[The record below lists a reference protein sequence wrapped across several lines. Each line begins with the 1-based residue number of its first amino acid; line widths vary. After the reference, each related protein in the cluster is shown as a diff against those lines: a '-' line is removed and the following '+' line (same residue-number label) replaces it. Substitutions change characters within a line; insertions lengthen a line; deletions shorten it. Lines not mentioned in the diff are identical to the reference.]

1 MKGIIVDDEAR
12 SRRLLHALCDE
23 YCAGLEIIGLA
34 NSVSEAKK
42 LIAETEPDLVFL
54 DIRMPVESGFE
65 LLKFY
70 DNDFS
75 FEVIFTTAYD
85 EYAVEAFQ
93 FAAIDYL
100 LKPIEIDELIKAVE
114 YVKELR
120 NHSPQPEKFEFLQE
134 LLAAQKIEKIALTT
148 TDGFTFVHHKDI
160 IRCEAESNYT
170 TMTLMDGNTHLITKT
185 LGHFEKLL
193 FEKDFFRIHKSHLVN
208 LHAVRKFI
216 KSKKG
221 GLIETVDGIQIE
233 VSSRKRE
240 ELLERLSNLK

>member
-12 SRRLLHALCDE
+12 SRRLLQALCEE
-23 YCAGLEIIGLA
+23 YCEGLEIVGLA
-34 NSVSEAKK
+34 NSVNEAKI
-42 LIAETEPDLVFL
+42 LISEKEPDLVFL

-70 DNDFS
+70 NNDFS

-114 YVKELR
+114 YVKDLR

-134 LLAAQKIEKIALTT
+134 LLSAQKIEKIALTT
-148 TDGFTFVHHKDI
+148 TDGFTFVYHKNI

-170 TMTLMDGNTHLITKT
+170 TMTLIDGNTHLITKT

-193 FEKDFFRIHKSHLVN
+193 LEKNFFRIHKSHLVN

-216 KSKKG
+216 KTKKG
-221 GLIETVDGIQIE
+221 GLVETIDGIQIE

-240 ELLERLSNLK
+240 ELLVRLSNLK

>member
-12 SRRLLHALCDE
+12 SRRLLHTLCDE
-23 YCAGLEIIGLA
+23 YCEGLEIIGLA

-42 LIAETEPDLVFL
+42 LIAEKEPDLVFL

-70 DNDFS
+70 DNNFS

-120 NHSPQPEKFEFLQE
+120 NHTPQPEKFEFLQE
-134 LLAAQKIEKIALTT
+134 LLAVQKIEKIALTT

-170 TMTLMDGNTHLITKT
+170 TMTLMGGNTHLITKT

-221 GLIETVDGIQIE
+221 GLVETVDGMQIE
-233 VSSRKRE
+233 VSSRKRK

>member
-12 SRRLLHALCDE
+12 SRRLLQALCMG
-23 YCAGLEIIGLA
+23 YCDGLEIIGLA
-34 NSVSEAKK
+34 ASVSEAKK
-42 LIAETEPDLVFL
+42 LIAQEMPDVVFL
-54 DIRMPVESGFE
+54 DIRMPIESGFE

-85 EYAVEAFQ
+85 GYAIEAFR
-93 FAAIDYL
+93 FSAIDYL
-100 LKPIEIDELIKAVE
+100 LKPIDIDELVKAVE
-114 YVKELR
+114 SVKELR
-120 NHSPQPEKFEFLQE
+120 DHAPQPEKFEFLQQ
-134 LLAAQKIEKIALTT
+134 LLIAQKIDKIALTT
-148 TDGFTFVHHKDI
+148 ADGFTFVNHKEI
-160 IRCEAESNYT
+160 TRCEAESNYT
-170 TMTLMDGNTHLITKT
+170 TVFLIDGTSHLITKT

-193 FEKDFFRIHKSHLVN
+193 IEKDFFRIHKSHLVN
-208 LHAVRKFI
+208 LHSVRKFI

-221 GLIETVDGIQIE
+221 GLVETVDGIRIE

>member
-1 MKGIIVDDEAR
+1 MKCIIVDDEAR
-12 SRRLLHALCDE
+12 SRRLLQALCDE
-23 YCAGLEIIGLA
+23 YCEGLEIIGLA

-42 LIAETEPDLVFL
+42 LIAEEEPDLVFL

-100 LKPIEIDELIKAVE
+100 LKPIEIDKLIKAVE

-134 LLAAQKIEKIALTT
+134 LLAVQKIEKIALAT

-170 TMTLMDGNTHLITKT
+170 TVTLMDGNTHLITKT

-193 FEKDFFRIHKSHLVN
+193 FEKKFFRIHKSHLVN

-221 GLIETVDGIQIE
+221 GLVETVDGIQVE

>member
-1 MKGIIVDDEAR
+1 MKSIIVDDEAR
-12 SRRLLHALCDE
+12 SRRLLHALCEE
-23 YCAGLEIIGLA
+23 YCDGLEIIGLA
-34 NSVSEAKK
+34 DSVSEAKK
-42 LIAETEPDLVFL
+42 LIAQEMPDLVFL

-65 LLKFY
+65 LLNFY
-70 DNDFS
+70 NNDFS

-93 FAAIDYL
+93 FSAIDYL
-100 LKPIEIDELIKAVE
+100 LKPIEIDELVKAVE

-120 NHSPQPEKFEFLQE
+120 NYSPQPEKFEFLQE
-134 LLAAQKIEKIALTT
+134 LLAAQKIEKIGLTT

-170 TMTLMDGNTHLITKT
+170 TVILMDGTSHLITKT

-193 FEKDFFRIHKSHLVN
+193 MEKDFFRIHKSHLVN
-208 LHAVRKFI
+208 LNTVRKFI

-221 GLIETVDGIQIE
+221 GLVETVDGMQIE

>member
-1 MKGIIVDDEAR
+1 MKGIIVDDEVR
-12 SRRLLHALCDE
+12 SRRLLQALCEE
-23 YCAGLEIIGLA
+23 YCDGLEIIGLA
-34 NSVSEAKK
+34 ASVNEAKR
-42 LIAETEPDLVFL
+42 LIAQEEPDVVFL
-54 DIRMPVESGFE
+54 DIRMPMESGFE

-70 DNDFS
+70 NNDFS

-100 LKPIEIDELIKAVE
+100 LKPIDIDELIKAVK

-120 NHSPQPEKFEFLQE
+120 NYAPRPEKFEFLQE
-134 LLAAQKIEKIALTT
+134 LLAAQKIEKVALTT
-148 TDGFTFVHHKDI
+148 TDGFTFVHHQNI
-160 IRCEAESNYT
+160 IRCVAESNYT
-170 TMTLMDGNTHLITKT
+170 TVVLIDGTTHLITKT

-208 LHAVRKFI
+208 LNAVRKFI

-221 GLIETVDGIQIE
+221 GLVETVDGMQIE
-233 VSSRKRE
+233 VSSRKKE
-240 ELLERLSNLK
+240 ALLERLSNL

>member
-12 SRRLLHALCDE
+12 SRRLLQSLCQE
-23 YCAGLEIIGLA
+23 YCEGLEIIGLA
-34 NSVSEAKK
+34 GSVEEAKE
-42 LIAETEPDLVFL
+42 LISKEMPDLVFL

-70 DNDFS
+70 NNDFT

-85 EYAVEAFQ
+85 EYAIKAFQ
-93 FAAIDYL
+93 FSAIDYL
-100 LKPIEIDELIKAVE
+100 LKPIEIDELVKAVE
-114 YVKELR
+114 TAREHR
-120 NHSPQPEKFEFLQE
+120 NDFPQPEKFEFLQE
-134 LLAAQKIEKIALTT
+134 LLISQKIDKVALTT
-148 TDGFTFVHHKDI
+148 TDGFTFVKYQDI

-170 TMTLMDGNTHLITKT
+170 TIILRDGTSYLITKT

-193 FEKDFFRIHKSHLVN
+193 VDKDFFRIHKSYVVN
-208 LHAVRKFI
+208 LHLVRKFI

-221 GLIETVDGIQIE
+221 GLVETVDGRQIE

>member
-12 SRRLLHALCDE
+12 SRRLLQSLCQE
-23 YCAGLEIIGLA
+23 YCEGLEIIGLA
-34 NSVSEAKK
+34 GSVEEAKK
-42 LIAETEPDLVFL
+42 LISEEMPDLVFL

-65 LLKFY
+65 LLKY
-70 DNDFS
+70 YNNDFT

-85 EYAVEAFQ
+85 EYAIKAFQ
-93 FAAIDYL
+93 FSAIDYL
-100 LKPIEIDELIKAVE
+100 LKPIEIDELVKAVE
-114 YVKELR
+114 TAREQR
-120 NHSPQPEKFEFLQE
+120 NDSPQPEKFEFLQE
-134 LLAAQKIEKIALTT
+134 LLTTQKVDKIALTT
-148 TDGFTFVHHKDI
+148 TDGFTFVKYQDI

-170 TMTLMDGNTHLITKT
+170 TIILRDGTSYLITKT

-193 FEKDFFRIHKSHLVN
+193 VDKDFFRIHKSYVVN
-208 LHAVRKFI
+208 LHLVRKFI

-221 GLIETVDGIQIE
+221 GLVETVDGRQIE

>member
-12 SRRLLHALCDE
+12 SRRLLHALCKE
-23 YCAGLEIIGLA
+23 YCEGLEIIGLA

-42 LIAETEPDLVFL
+42 LIAKEEPDLVFL
-54 DIRMPVESGFE
+54 DIRMPIESGFE

-70 DNDFS
+70 NNDFS

-120 NHSPQPEKFEFLQE
+120 NNSPQTEKFEFLQE
-134 LLAAQKIEKIALTT
+134 LLAAQKIEKIALIT
-148 TDGFTFVHHKDI
+148 TDGFTFVNHQDI

-170 TMTLMDGNTHLITKT
+170 TVILMDGTSHLITKT

-193 FEKDFFRIHKSHLVN
+193 SEKGFFRIHKSHLVN
-208 LHAVRKFI
+208 LHTVRKFI
-216 KSKKG
+216 KAKKG
-221 GLIETVDGIQIE
+221 GLVETVDGMKIE